1 MDVKTKNKEL
11 IRKYHDGES
20 DAFDRLIIENLGLVK
35 SAVKRF
41 IGRGTEP
48 EDLVQ
53 IGTIGLI
60 KAAKAFRPELGY
72 EFSTYAFTMIIG
84 EIRRFLRDDGL
95 IKVSRST
102 KKMCAELLS
111 KKEKYIAQH
120 GLEPKISELSEMCG
134 ISVEE
139 AVFCLGAMTP
149 IASLSSTDSDDNS
162 DFTLQDRIG
171 VDYISEYEEKFA
183 LREALKLLSPEER
196 TLIELRYVASLT
208 QCEVAKRLNTT
219 QVRISR
225 TEKKILAKLREML
238 S

>member
-11 IRKYHDGES
+11 IQKYRDGETE
-20 DAFDRLIIENLGLVK
+20 AFEQLIVGNLGLVK
-35 SAVKRF
+35 SAAQRF
-41 IGRGTEP
+41 IGRGTEA
-48 EDLVQ
+48 EDLIQ
-53 IGTIGLI
+53 IGAIGLI
-60 KAAKAFRPELGY
+60 KAAKAYRPELGC
-72 EFSTYAFTMIIG
+72 EFSTYAFTMIVG

-111 KKEKYIAQH
+111 KKEKYIARF
-120 GLEPKISELSEMCG
+120 GNEPKISELSEMCG

-149 IASLSSTDSDDNS
+149 VVSLNGTDSDETP
-162 DFTLQDRIG
+162 DFTLQDKIG
-171 VDYISEYEEKFA
+171 IDYISEYDEKFA
-183 LREALKLLSPEER
+183 LKEALGKLSQEER

-219 QVRISR
+219 QVKISR
-225 TEKKILAKLREML
+225 TEKKILTKLREML

>member
-11 IRKYHDGES
+11 IQKYHNGENE
-20 DAFDRLIIENLGLVK
+20 AFDELIESNLGLVK
-35 SAVKRF
+35 SAVQRF

-48 EDLVQ
+48 EDLIQ

-60 KAAKAFRPELGY
+60 KAAKAFNPELGY
-72 EFSTYAFTMIIG
+72 EFSTYAFTMIVG

-95 IKVSRST
+95 IKISRST

-111 KKEKYIAQH
+111 KKEKYIAEF
-120 GLEPKISELSEMCG
+120 GVEPKLSVLSEMCG

-149 IASLSSTDSDDNS
+149 VVSLSTSDSEENS

-171 VDYISEYEEKFA
+171 IDYISEYEEKFA
-183 LREALKLLSPEER
+183 LKEAIKHLSADER
-196 TLIELRYVASLT
+196 TLIELRYGASLT
-208 QCEVAKRLNTT
+208 QCEVAKRLNTS
-219 QVRISR
+219 QVKISR
-225 TEKKILAKLREML
+225 TEKKILNKLREML

>member
-1 MDVKTKNKEL
+1 MDIKTQNREL
-11 IRKYHDGES
+11 IQKYRDGE
-20 DAFDRLIIENLGLVK
+20 DAAFDKLIVANLGLVK
-35 SAVKRF
+35 SAVQRF

-48 EDLVQ
+48 EDLIQ

-60 KAAKAFRPELGY
+60 KAAKAFKPELGY
-72 EFSTYAFTMIIG
+72 EFSTYAFTMIVG

-111 KKEKYIAQH
+111 KKEKYIAEF
-120 GLEPKISELSEMCG
+120 GIEPKISVLSEICG

-139 AVFCLGAMTP
+139 AVFCLGAMSP
-149 IASLSSTDSDDNS
+149 VISLNCPEYDENS
-162 DFTLQDRIG
+162 DFTLEDKIG
-171 VDYISEYEEKFA
+171 VDYIGDYEEKFA
-183 LREALKLLSPEER
+183 LREAISLLSPEER

-208 QCEVAKRLNTT
+208 QCEVAKRLNTS

-225 TEKKILAKLREML
+225 TEKKILNKLREML